1 MAQVQY
7 NLDHGNKLGA
17 FADFVHAQHYTD
29 AFEKALA
36 DVDSAGKLDVTGKT
50 NVVDVLNLD
59 TYGENFDPTKGYD
72 ATYVANYA
80 AADSTNQSALDKA
93 HVILFNGGLDG
104 VNVDLDGK
112 TSHLLG
118 ATAGDD
124 VVIIGGRADQI
135 VDGGSGGNDYIETG
149 RGNDQV
155 SVGDGGSEVHT
166 GVGNDK
172 ILAGSGDDL
181 LDGGRGDD
189 SIFGG
194 GGEDTIDGGTGFDV
208 ATVDGSKASFHYTG
222 HEWVSADT
230 GAHIGNVE
238 YVNTEDGILITVQNT
253 NEAEVARL
261 FQAVNNQDPTAADYK
276 NALVALH
283 NGADLAGIA
292 KTIVDGLDGDNDLAG
307 TLSTDSA
314 KSDFVTTVIHNLF
327 DGTSGEWNA
336 SQIHD
341 FVQNTTDWDKAKVV
355 ADLVHQVTN
364 ADDHIGIHVDGA
376 TV

>member
-7 NLDHGNKLGA
+7 NLDHGSQLGT

-36 DVDSAGKLDVTGKT
+36 EADAAGKIDVTGQNK
-50 NVVDVLNLD
+50 VVDILNLN
-59 TYGENFDPTKGYD
+59 TYGENFIPKSGYD
-72 ATYVANYA
+72 AAFVSNYA
-80 AADSTNQSALDKA
+80 AADSTNQTVLDKA
-93 HVILFNGGLDG
+93 HVILFNGDLDG

-124 VVIIGGRADQI
+124 VIMIGGRADQT
-135 VDGGSGGNDYIETG
+135 VDGGSGGHDYIETG
-149 RGNDQV
+149 RGNDLV
-155 SVGDGGSEVHT
+155 SVGADGSEVHT
-166 GVGNDK
+166 GVGNDT
-172 ILAGSGDDL
+172 LLGGAGDDL

-194 GGEDTIDGGTGFDV
+194 GGEDTVDGGTGFDV
-208 ATVDGSKASFHYTG
+208 ATVDGAKASFHYTG
-222 HEWVSADT
+222 NEWVSSDT

-238 YVNTEDGILITVQNT
+238 FVNVDDGILITVQNT
-253 NEAEVARL
+253 SEAEVARL

-276 NALVALH
+276 SALVALH
-283 NGADLAGIA
+283 NGADLASIA
-292 KTIVDGLDGDNDLAG
+292 KTIVDGLDGDSDLSG
-307 TLSTDSA
+307 TLTTDGA
-314 KSDFVTTVIHNLF
+314 KTQFVSTVIHNLF
-327 DGTSGEWNA
+327 DGTTGEWNA
-336 SQIHD
+336 TQIHD
-341 FVQNTTDWDKAKVV
+341 YVQNTSDWDKAKVV
-355 ADLVHQVTN
+355 ADLVHQVTT